1 MERKGDFTDFF
12 LNLAELYLKQNSFPG
27 MISAYA
33 GGSVGRGEADM
44 YSDLDLNLFLE
55 GSAPATSENRV
66 LDRHVIQLHAHAF
79 PSVEAV
85 KQEPWAFRFVKEA
98 RCVFDPDG
106 RFREWKEEAIRFL
119 DSQEGKRKM
128 LVQARA
134 VVDERKRWAEESL
147 QSGQTKTAWLA
158 GVSAWLDAVIM
169 YAWFEKHSL
178 ATGKLVPAMRELS
191 AYREFV
197 ALIPGM
203 YNDDYNLRERFQD
216 VSAYRRYFREAG
228 GDEFASAE
236 VQDLL
241 LERKLERHI
250 REGDEEAARWLL
262 LTEAAWLYLSSSEEE
277 SLDEHIAQ
285 LPLPLQ
291 EKLGKIGFSEADA
304 DMIRHISGLCD
315 EVVETVFQ
323 RRKEE

>member
-12 LNLAELYLKQNSFPG
+12 LNLAEQYLKQHPFPG
-27 MISAYA
+27 MICAYA

-55 GSAPATSENRV
+55 GPAPSTSENKM
-66 LDRHVIQLHAHAF
+66 LNRHIIQLHAQAF

-85 KQEPWAFRFVKEA
+85 KQDPWAFRFVKEA
-98 RCVFDPDG
+98 CIVFDPDG
-106 RFREWKEEAIRFL
+106 RFREWKEEAILFL
-119 DSQEGKRKM
+119 DSEEGKQNM

-147 QSGQTKTAWLA
+147 RCGQTRTAWLA
-158 GVSAWLDAVIM
+158 GVSAWMDAAIM
-169 YAWFEKHSL
+169 YAWFEKGTL

-197 ALIPGM
+197 ALVPGI
-203 YNDDYNLRERFQD
+203 YSDDYNLWERFQD

-228 GDEFASAE
+228 GDEFSCAE

-250 REGDEEAARWLL
+250 RERDEEAARWLL
-262 LTEAAWLYLSSSEEE
+262 LTEAAWLYLASSGEE
-277 SLDEHIAQ
+277 SLDEQIAQ
-285 LPLPLQ
+285 LPLSLQ
-291 EKLGKIGFSEADA
+291 EKLGKIGFSEANA
-304 DMIRHISGLCD
+304 DMIRHVSRLSD
-315 EVVETVFQ
+315 QVVEAVFQ